1 MNELKLKETLKLAEE
16 ASNEME
22 QDLEA
27 KDLALYL
34 DKLIDLLPEKQ
45 KLTFILNKKK
55 GLSIKE
61 IAEIMN
67 ISEKGVARNLYLATK
82 FIKQHFILFIIIWLY
97 LNARH

>member
-61 IAEIMN
+61 IA
-67 ISEKGVARNLYLATK
+67 V
-82 FIKQHFILFIIIWLY
+82 IWKNRSML
-97 LNARH
+97 LQQML

>member
-55 GLSIKE
+55 GCQLK
-61 IAEIMN
+61 
-67 ISEKGVARNLYLATK
+67 KLP
-82 FIKQHFILFIIIWLY
+82 
-97 LNARH
+97 